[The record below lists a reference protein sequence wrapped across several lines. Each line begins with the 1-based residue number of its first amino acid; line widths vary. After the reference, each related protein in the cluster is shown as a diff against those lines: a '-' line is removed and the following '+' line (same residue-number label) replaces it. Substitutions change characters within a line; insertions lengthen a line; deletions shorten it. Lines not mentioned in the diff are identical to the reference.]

1 MRGAMERDDGLQSSL
16 LPTTEVSSF
25 VATKGT
31 LMVGCKTC
39 NSNRGMIYIY
49 NPQTMK
55 KVTEIAGTNSYR
67 YVGLEILPT
76 TNADGSSQFW
86 FTSRKSSGYINLH
99 SVVVFEEY
107 ESSKWYAEVK
117 WDLFGYSANSNSDY
131 ATASAYLGWV
141 FYKSILGSE
150 IGTFLSCQYN
160 QRFTTDYSL
169 EGREC
174 KKCYVSKPFSYGY
187 DETKCESCNDVASYK
202 DNSTPVVRFLFAAA
216 CPFDV
221 EKTVGEDGKIKDEDE
236 LNKKDETDTVIP
248 EEEEATENEEN

>member
-1 MRGAMERDDGLQSSL
+1 MKDKNKIYAIYYNNWKEKAVPSNLEIPLYNNLQYTNHVFDAITFEDYSGKGNWRMLGAIRTQGALTIYTFRQAINPDAMRGAMERDDGLQSSL

-107 ESSKWYAEVK
+107 ESSKWHAEVK
-117 WDLFGYSANSNSDY
+117 WDLFGYSAKSNSDY

-150 IGTFLSCQYN
+150 IGTFLSC
-160 QRFTTDYSL
+160 
-169 EGREC
+169 
-174 KKCYVSKPFSYGY
+174 
-187 DETKCESCNDVASYK
+187 
-202 DNSTPVVRFLFAAA
+202 
-216 CPFDV
+216 
-221 EKTVGEDGKIKDEDE
+221 
-236 LNKKDETDTVIP
+236 
-248 EEEEATENEEN
+248 

>member
-1 MRGAMERDDGLQSSL
+1 
-16 LPTTEVSSF
+16 
-25 VATKGT
+25 
-31 LMVGCKTC
+31 
-39 NSNRGMIYIY
+39 MIYIY

-55 KVTEIAGTNSYR
+55 KLTEIAGTNSYR

-150 IGTFLSCQYN
+150 IGTFLSC
-160 QRFTTDYSL
+160 
-169 EGREC
+169 
-174 KKCYVSKPFSYGY
+174 
-187 DETKCESCNDVASYK
+187 
-202 DNSTPVVRFLFAAA
+202 
-216 CPFDV
+216 
-221 EKTVGEDGKIKDEDE
+221 
-236 LNKKDETDTVIP
+236 
-248 EEEEATENEEN
+248 